1 MDDESYFTLDHSTL
15 AGNNV
20 FYSDNIDET
29 PEDVKH
35 NLVTKHEAKLLVW
48 VAFRPNGIS
57 KPFFGDSGNAINSD
71 IYQDECIQKRLLP
84 FIKESYKQQP
94 YVFWP
99 DQAISHYSKKV
110 VGFLDANSVKY
121 LPKSINPTNLPE
133 VRTIEDFWGELKR
146 DVYENDW
153 KAKTIS
159 QLQVRIN
166 LCLKNFDMHR
176 LWNLATDVRRRLRIF
191 RDTGDVKGIH
201 K

>member
-1 MDDESYFTLDHSTL
+1 MYPKKTLTI
-15 AGNNV
+15 
-20 FYSDNIDET
+20 FY
-29 PEDVKH
+29 K
-35 NLVTKHEAKLLVW
+35 K
-48 VAFRPNGIS
+48 
-57 KPFFGDSGNAINSD
+57 
-71 IYQDECIQKRLLP
+71 
-84 FIKESYKQQP
+84 QP

-99 DQAISHYSKKV
+99 DQATSHYSKKV
-110 VGFLDANSVKY
+110 VDFLNANSVKY

-159 QLQVRIN
+159 QLQARIN